1 MFLHISVII
10 KLRLLTYNQ
19 YTCTEKKLY
28 VCGLILRN
36 DNLTGE
42 DLNSKARRKYQ
53 QEQLREWSTEQK
65 DERNQAEKNQK
76 TADRLYELKM
86 KELDQRAM
94 ELAKAEED
102 CRRAI
107 NIATKDYNNALVGNS
122 LSTNSFCENL
132 T

>member
-122 LSTNSFCENL
+122 LSTNSFCKNL

>member
-1 MFLHISVII
+1 MI